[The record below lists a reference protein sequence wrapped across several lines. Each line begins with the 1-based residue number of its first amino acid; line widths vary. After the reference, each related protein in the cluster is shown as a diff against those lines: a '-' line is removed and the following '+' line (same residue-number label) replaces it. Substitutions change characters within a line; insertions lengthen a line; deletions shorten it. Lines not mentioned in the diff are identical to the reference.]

1 MDPTSSQRSAL
12 LQNYA
17 SAFIGLEDHYREH
30 GEAEK
35 AEAIGKI
42 DNKFILSLITRYIQ
56 TRVYI
61 SVQIEDSCLLS
72 KYNFPTPIKEAVERF
87 LCANGWPNETPD
99 EVWELIHQI
108 HQN

>member
-1 MDPTSSQRSAL
+1 MEPTSGQRSAL
-12 LQNYA
+12 SQNYA
-17 SAFIGLEDHYREH
+17 AAFIGLEDHYREH

-42 DNKFILSLITRYIQ
+42 DNKFILGLISRYIY
-56 TRVYI
+56 TRSYI

-72 KYNFPTPIKEAVERF
+72 KYSFPTPIKEAVEHF
-87 LCANGWPNETPD
+87 LCENGWPDETSD
-99 EVWELIHQI
+99 EVWELIRQI